1 MLALGLALFSLAGA
15 GGLAWA
21 LGKLGAPIGHTVRSP
36 TAAAIEVLMT
46 GPIAPYTYPK
56 PADDEMSD
64 DVNPQEDG
72 DIRTAL
78 AVQKERLDGMTK
90 TIERE
95 FARMAE
101 ALGKHAD
108 AVNNAFTAMK
118 NDLVTKSVHDALEA
132 RFARVERMLFW
143 AVGIVMTSFI
153 GGVIALVWRVK

>member
-15 GGLAWA
+15 GAFAWA
-21 LGKLGAPIGHTVRSP
+21 LGKLGAPIGQKAHP
-36 TAAAIEVLMT
+36 HNAAIEALMA
-46 GPIAPYTYPK
+46 GPIAAYTYPK
-56 PADDEMSD
+56 PASDEMSE
-64 DVNPQEDG
+64 DVNPQDEG

-108 AVNNAFTAMK
+108 AVNNAFSAMK
-118 NDLVTKSVHDALEA
+118 NDLVTKSTFDALEQ

>member
-1 MLALGLALFSLAGA
+1 MTAFGLAIFAVISAISI
-15 GGLAWA
+15 AWA
-21 LGKLGAPIGHTVRSP
+21 IGKLTAPIGQKQAITSS
-36 TAAAIEVLMT
+36 AIEALMA
-46 GPIAPYTYPK
+46 GPIAAYTYPK
-56 PADDEMSD
+56 QATDEMSD
-64 DVNPQEDG
+64 DVNPQDEG

-108 AVNNAFTAMK
+108 AVNNAFSAMK
-118 NDLVTKSVHDALEA
+118 NDLVTKSTFDALEQ

>member
-1 MLALGLALFSLAGA
+1 MS
-15 GGLAWA
+15 
-21 LGKLGAPIGHTVRSP
+21 
-36 TAAAIEVLMT
+36 
-46 GPIAPYTYPK
+46 GPIASYTYPK
-56 PADDEMSD
+56 QAPDEMSD
-64 DVNPQEDG
+64 DVNPQDEG

-108 AVNNAFTAMK
+108 AVNNAFSAMK
-118 NDLVTKSVHDALEA
+118 NDLVTKSTFDALEQ